1 MTLIPAD
8 TLRMW
13 NERATCADTLI
24 LDNLLDFREFYDEL
38 KSEHGTLMQAY
49 AEAAKAN
56 RMSAATFRDK
66 FGLVKRFQ
74 DDDLRRWFACGIS
87 FDHLDKAPQ
96 IAELTHRTPAELLD
110 ACIEIGGE
118 NGETM
123 TADETIRFAMGE
135 TDQPRVTARYHFEA
149 AFRKVWKLPTLL
161 GWAEDKSKKF
171 EDDLRAL
178 IDRYVEEQ

>member
-1 MTLIPAD
+1 MTIIPEGKL
-8 TLRMW
+8 TIW
-13 NERATCADTLI
+13 NVRATNADQDILQNLI
-24 LDNLLDFREFYDEL
+24 EFREFYDEL
-38 KSEHGTLMQAY
+38 KNEHGTLMQAY

-74 DDDLRRWFACGIS
+74 DDDLLRWFASGIS

-96 IAELTHRTPAELLD
+96 IAELTHRTPAELLE

-123 TADETIRFAMGE
+123 TADEMMRFGMGE

-161 GWAEDKSKKF
+161 GWAEDKSKRF
-171 EDDLRAL
+171 TDDLRTL

>member
-1 MTLIPAD
+1 MTLIPQEKLSAWY
-8 TLRMW
+8 M
-13 NERATCADTLI
+13 RATAADNLV
-24 LDNLLDFREFYDEL
+24 LENLLDFREFYDEL

-74 DDDLRRWFACGIS
+74 DDDLRRWFYCGIS

-96 IAELTHRTPAELLD
+96 IAELTHRTPAELLE

-123 TADETIRFAMGE
+123 TADEMMRFAMGE

-161 GWAEDKSKKF
+161 GWADDKSRRF
-171 EDDLRAL
+171 TDELRTL